1 VVHEIYFYSFSLL
14 ALEPFAPLKKV
25 SFAFSKNEGG
35 KQIYKVSKKKKHL
48 KKTSGKTLTLKALLE
63 KKELRYL
70 FLGGKGGVGK
80 TISASAIGIELTKH
94 FDRVLIVST
103 DPAHS
108 LSDCFDQDLSGG
120 NPKKIEGVKGNLFG
134 MELNAKKG
142 YEQFQQISKMGLPG
156 FENNLADI
164 SGFPRTNF
172 ENVVVDPSSDDYFTP
187 QGNET
192 SPSMGMN
199 IQDALGLGSELL
211 AEDSVPPGSDEA
223 FAFGKLL
230 EFIESSDFDVVIF
243 DTAPTGHTLRLLS
256 LPDYLDSFV
265 GRMLKMRL
273 RFGNFFKSIRNLF
286 TGGGGGRDEDD
297 DSLKMLEDLKK
308 TITKAR
314 IELADDAKTE
324 FIPVTIPTLMAL
336 YETERLIQSLVDYS
350 IPVFNIIVNQL
361 IPPSKTCPF
370 CKKRYEIQE
379 KTMLTLKQ
387 YFGKY
392 NLTQVPMVPQEIRGI
407 EQLQLLAKVLFKG

>member
-1 VVHEIYFYSFSLL
+1 
-14 ALEPFAPLKKV
+14 
-25 SFAFSKNEGG
+25 
-35 KQIYKVSKKKKHL
+35 
-48 KKTSGKTLTLKALLE
+48 LTLKPLLE

-80 TISASAIGIELTKH
+80 TISASAIGIEFAKH

-120 NPKKIEGVKGNLFG
+120 EPVRIEGVKGNLFG
-134 MELNAKKG
+134 MELNTKKG
-142 YEQFQQISKMGLPG
+142 YEQFQKISQLGIPG
-156 FENNLADI
+156 IDENFADFG
-164 SGFPRTNF
+164 GFPKPNTQ
-172 ENVVVDPSSDDYFTP
+172 NVVVDSDDDDFTSFS
-187 QGNET
+187 GDGD
-192 SPSMGMN
+192 PSMGFNM
-199 IQDALGLGSELL
+199 QDAMGLGSELL
-211 AEDSVPPGSDEA
+211 NEGSIPPGSDEA

-230 EFIESSDFDVVIF
+230 EFIESSDFDLVIF
-243 DTAPTGHTLRLLS
+243 DTAPTGHTLRLLA

-265 GRMLKMRL
+265 GRILKMRL
-273 RFGNFFKSIRNLF
+273 RFGNFFKSLRNLF
-286 TGGGGGRDEDD
+286 TGGGGDESDN
-297 DSLKMLEDLKK
+297 SLKMLEDLKK
-308 TITKAR
+308 VITKAR

-336 YETERLIQSLVDYS
+336 YETERLINALVDYS

-361 IPPSKTCPF
+361 IPPSDHCPF
-370 CKKRYEIQE
+370 CQKRYEIQE

-392 NLTQVPMVPQEIRGI
+392 NLTEVPMVPQEIRGV
-407 EQLQLLAKVLFKG
+407 EQLTLLAKILFA